1 MSENPPV
8 VLTLLQWIVPP
19 LVFLDIK
26 KNKRE
31 EAVYGP
37 SDNVFWLKHILVL
50 NPFIF
55 AFER

>member
-1 MSENPPV
+1 M
-8 VLTLLQWIVPP
+8 VLTLLQWIVPA

-26 KNKRE
+26 SKRERERE

-50 NPFIF
+50 SPFIF